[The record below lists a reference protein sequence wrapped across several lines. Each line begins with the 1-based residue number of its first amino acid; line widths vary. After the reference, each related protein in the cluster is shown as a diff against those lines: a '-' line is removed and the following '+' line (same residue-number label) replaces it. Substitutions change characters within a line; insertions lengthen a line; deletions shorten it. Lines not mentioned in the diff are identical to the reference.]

1 MIRLVLGDEFLVDI
15 VPLFE
20 SVSDLENSSEI
31 MQKVYANKLYR
42 QHLRNRNNVQT
53 IMLGFSDGTKD
64 GGYLTAKW
72 SILKAKE
79 SLTKVSRKFGVK
91 VLFFDGRGG
100 PPARGGGNAHQ
111 FYSSLGDFIESDQI
125 QLTVQGQTISSN
137 FGTIESSQYNMEQL
151 ISSGIKNRILSN
163 KEVFNTKNRQ
173 TIEKL
178 SSLSF
183 KHYNDFKKH
192 PKFIPYLDKMSTIF
206 FRFCLAQIL
215 FSFSSTKSGF
225 NPSPKHFL

>member
-1 MIRLVLGDEFLVDI
+1 MIRLVLGDGFLVDV

-20 SVSDLENSSEI
+20 SVSDLENSSDI

-42 QHLRNRNNVQT
+42 QHLKNRNNIQT

-64 GGYLTAKW
+64 GGYLTANW

-100 PPARGGGNAHQ
+100 PPARGGGNTHQ

-125 QLTVQGQTISSN
+125 PVSYTHLTLPTTERV
-137 FGTIESSQYNMEQL
+137 
-151 ISSGIKNRILSN
+151 
-163 KEVFNTKNRQ
+163 
-173 TIEKL
+173 
-178 SSLSF
+178 
-183 KHYNDFKKH
+183 
-192 PKFIPYLDKMSTIF
+192 
-206 FRFCLAQIL
+206 
-215 FSFSSTKSGF
+215 
-225 NPSPKHFL
+225 